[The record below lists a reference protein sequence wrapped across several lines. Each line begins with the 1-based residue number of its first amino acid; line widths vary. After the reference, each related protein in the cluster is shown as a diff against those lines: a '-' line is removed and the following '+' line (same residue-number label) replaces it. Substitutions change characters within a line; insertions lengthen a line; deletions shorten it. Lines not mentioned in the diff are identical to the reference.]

1 MKEKNLGLGSVIGTC
16 VGLIVATSC
25 LLSLGQGAGA
35 IGVTIIISMTIAC
48 ILNMMTG
55 LSIAELNA
63 VMPNLTGGLA
73 QYTLAGLGPF
83 VSLVTMVGG
92 YLVCN
97 TVIGSA
103 ECAMFGNTIN
113 AAFPSLPISGATYC
127 IGLLIFLVVVN
138 LFGVDMFA
146 KVQNFL
152 AYSLIG
158 SLLIMGILGVV
169 KAGTGTPVIQPAVL
183 SSNFTDITSLC
194 GLAFF
199 LFIGVEYVIP
209 IAHRVK
215 NERRN
220 IPLGMMISLLVIL
233 LMQSILV
240 FGFKNYTSW
249 EDLSASTTPHVL
261 YGTLLLGNVGTVWM
275 AIVSILAVCSS
286 INTVIASLAYVCNG
300 MAKIGLLPGI
310 FMKKNRFGAPYI
322 GLLLIGGAMIVIN
335 ATGLSTSDKLT
346 FLILAGCCFWM
357 ITYMIAHV
365 NVLVLRKRM
374 PHVPRTFKVPGGSV
388 LPIIGIVGT
397 AWMVY
402 NIASDPVMRIQIY
415 KLCLAIFVILTV
427 YALIWIKFVMKVPL
441 FKPFS
446 VKDVMAMEHDLYP
459 VYHRNGFRP
468 ISSNTGNPIKE
479 K

>member
-1 MKEKNLGLGSVIGTC
+1 MNEKNLGIGSVIGTC

-35 IGVTIIISMTIAC
+35 IGVTIIISMIIAC
-48 ILNMMTG
+48 VMNMLTG

-83 VSLVTMVGG
+83 ISLVAMVGG
-92 YLVCN
+92 YLVCM
-97 TVIGSA
+97 TVVGSA
-103 ECAMFGNTIN
+103 ECAMFGNTLN
-113 AAFPSLPISGATYC
+113 AALPDVSISAALYC
-127 IGLLIFLVVVN
+127 IVLLVVIVIVN

-158 SLLIMGILGVV
+158 SLLVMGVLGAIKV
-169 KAGTGTPVIQPAVL
+169 GTGTPVEQPAVI
-183 SSNFTDITSLC
+183 SSNFTDVTSLC

-209 IAHRVK
+209 IAHKVK

-220 IPLGMMISLLVIL
+220 VPLGMMLSLLLIL
-233 LMQSILV
+233 IMQSILV
-240 FGFKNYTSW
+240 IGFKNYTLW
-249 EDLSASTTPHVL
+249 DDLGASTTPHVL
-261 YGTLLLGNVGTVWM
+261 YGAALLGSAGTVWM
-275 AIVSILAVCSS
+275 VIVSILAVCSS
-286 INTVIASLAYVCNG
+286 INTLISSLAYVCAG
-300 MAKIGLLPGI
+300 MAKIGLLPGV
-310 FMKKNRFGAPYI
+310 FMKKNRYGAPYV
-322 GLLLIGGAMIVIN
+322 GLLLIGGAMIIIN

-357 ITYMIAHV
+357 ITYMIAHL

-374 PHVPRTFKVPGGSV
+374 PDVPRKFKVPGGYAIPV
-388 LPIIGIVGT
+388 LGITGT

-402 NIASDPVMRIQIY
+402 NIASDADMRMQIY
-415 KLCLAIFVILTV
+415 LLCLIVFVIMAV
-427 YALIWIKFVMKVPL
+427 YAFVWIKFVMKRPL
-441 FKPFS
+441 FKPFA
-446 VKDVMAMEHDLYP
+446 VKDVMAMEHEF
-459 VYHRNGFRP
+459 YHEHH
-468 ISSNTGNPIKE
+468 K

>member
-1 MKEKNLGLGSVIGTC
+1 LKEKNLGLGSVIGAC

-35 IGVTIIISMTIAC
+35 IGITIIISMAIAFV
-48 ILNMMTG
+48 LNMLTG

-83 VSLVTMVGG
+83 VSLVAMVGG

-113 AAFPSLPISGATYC
+113 AVLPNIPVSGAVYC
-127 IGLLIFLVVVN
+127 IALLVFLVIVN
-138 LFGVDMFA
+138 LFGVDMFS

-152 AYSLIG
+152 TYSLIS
-158 SLLIMGILGVV
+158 SLLIMGILGVI
-169 KAGTGTPVIQPAVL
+169 KAGPGTPIEQPAVL
-183 SSNFTDITSLC
+183 SSSFTDITSLC

-209 IAHRVK
+209 IAYRVK

-220 IPLGMMISLLVIL
+220 IPFGMMLSLLVIL
-233 LMQSILV
+233 TTQSILV
-240 FGFKNYTSW
+240 LGFKNYTYW
-249 EDLSASTTPHVL
+249 DELGASNTPHVL
-261 YGTLLLGNVGTVWM
+261 YGTLLLGKAGTVWM
-275 AIVSILAVCSS
+275 AVVSILAVCSS
-286 INTVIASLAYVCNG
+286 INSVIASLAYVCDG

-322 GLLLIGGAMIVIN
+322 GLLLVGGTMIVIN
-335 ATGLSTSDKLT
+335 STGLSTSDKLT
-346 FLILAGCCFWM
+346 FLILSGCCFWM
-357 ITYMIAHV
+357 VTYIIAHL

-374 PHVPRTFKVPGGSV
+374 PNVPRTFKVPGGFLIPV
-388 LPIIGIVGT
+388 TGIAGIT
-397 AWMVY
+397 WMIY
-402 NIASDPVMRIQIY
+402 NIASDPVMRTQIY
-415 KLCLAIFVILTV
+415 VLCLIIFAILAV
-427 YALIWIKFVMKVPL
+427 YALVWIRLIMKVPL

-459 VYHRNGFRP
+459 IYHKRGV
-468 ISSNTGNPIKE
+468 
-479 K
+479 